1 MLRQQIIRLFKGIF
15 QIIENLNNA
24 VINSMIFSPRNEWY
38 LPINFIGNY
47 DFSIISFFLTKG

>member
-38 LPINFIGNY
+38 LPISFTGNY